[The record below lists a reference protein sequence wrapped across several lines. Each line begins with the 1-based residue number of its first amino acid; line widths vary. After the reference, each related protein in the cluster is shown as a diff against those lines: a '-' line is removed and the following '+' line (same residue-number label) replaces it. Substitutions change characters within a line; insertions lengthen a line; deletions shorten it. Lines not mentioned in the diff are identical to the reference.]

1 MPTNYYWPT
10 LQGAIGW
17 FTHEL
22 NQQLG
27 AQLKVLLETK
37 HLYQKVCVDPDPIER
52 EVLAHVESRDL
63 KERVERTIQK
73 LRRTRL
79 LPVGGTELRSV
90 PAEGGQEIVDLC
102 LVVLNVRLFCTQC
115 DEKNVFRP
123 IWYQDVGNE
132 LMRPSRIHDI
142 DLPTADMQTNQLFFL
157 ALLCQHCHHL
167 PEGFLIRRRNWDL
180 FLEGRSPMERIDVPH
195 YIPKKEARL
204 FRDAMIVWHAG
215 KPLGAVFYLRS
226 FIEQFARR
234 QTGKLR
240 ERKTGD
246 EIMDA
251 YAECLPLDKRPNLP
265 SLKHWYDK
273 LSEPIHSAED
283 EAAERLFDN
292 AREEIEHHFELRRA
306 LRISDQE
313 AG

>member
-1 MPTNYYWPT
+1 MHAIPSVGSGNAGLEWNA
-10 LQGAIGW
+10 GA
-17 FTHEL
+17 
-22 NQQLG
+22 
-27 AQLKVLLETK
+27 
-37 HLYQKVCVDPDPIER
+37 
-52 EVLAHVESRDL
+52 
-63 KERVERTIQK
+63 
-73 LRRTRL
+73 
-79 LPVGGTELRSV
+79 
-90 PAEGGQEIVDLC
+90 PAEFQ
-102 LVVLNVRLFCTQC
+102 Q
-115 DEKNVFRP
+115 P
-123 IWYQDVGNE
+123 
-132 LMRPSRIHDI
+132 
-142 DLPTADMQTNQLFFL
+142 
-157 ALLCQHCHHL
+157 
-167 PEGFLIRRRNWDL
+167 RN
-180 FLEGRSPMERIDVPH
+180 
-195 YIPKKEARL
+195 
-204 FRDAMIVWHAG
+204 
-215 KPLGAVFYLRS
+215 
-226 FIEQFARR
+226 IEQFARR